1 MAAPERP
8 ADSHGEFD
16 ETRAVEAAHDD
27 GWKRIGP
34 YRLIQ
39 RIGDGGMGEVWLAQ
53 QLEPVQRQVAIKLI
67 KPGMDSARVI
77 ARFEAERQTLALM
90 DHPAISKV
98 FEAGTTPEGRPYF
111 AMEYVR
117 GDAITTYCDRQ
128 RLTVRERIELFI
140 QLCDGVQHAH
150 QKGIIHRDLK
160 PSNVLVSE
168 TDDRPIPRIIDFGI
182 AKAMAQPLTERSLM
196 TEMGSLVGTP
206 EYMSPEQAEMT
217 PLDVDTRSDVY
228 SLGLLLYEL
237 LVGVLPFDR
246 EALRNAPLDE
256 VRRTIREVEAPRP
269 STQATRVGDSAE
281 VAARRQTQPGRLAS
295 LLRGDLDWVTK
306 KALEKERSR
315 RYATANALAMDLR
328 RHLLNEPVLAGPPS
342 AIYRVG
348 KFVRRHRV
356 AAAAGG
362 AIALLLVAFAAT
374 MAVQAGRI
382 ARERDRA
389 NQEAAT
395 AKQVSDFM
403 VSLFRGFDPSEARGN
418 TLTARE
424 VLSRG
429 ARRID
434 EDLRDQPQVQARM
447 RATIGTVYT
456 GLGLYAEAE
465 AILKEAMQAQQRV
478 LGEDSAETLATEHAL
493 ANAYWYQRKYSE
505 AEPLYVNVVNRRTRA
520 LGVDHRDTLQAN
532 FDLASVYLIQKR
544 WPEYEK
550 LGLETLARQ
559 RRVLGDTH
567 FDTLSS
573 LNNLN
578 NFYYL
583 QGRYAEAEPIG
594 REVFT
599 VRARTLGPDHPSTL
613 LAQHNLAA
621 NMDRLGLADA
631 AEKLFLDVLDRRQR
645 VLGKEHPSTA
655 TTLHILAASYARRKR
670 YTEAEP
676 LALSAHEAV
685 RKTLGEDH
693 QTTRDIAAL
702 LAAIYDGAGR
712 PREAAEWR
720 TRTK

>member
-1 MAAPERP
+1 
-8 ADSHGEFD
+8 
-16 ETRAVEAAHDD
+16 
-27 GWKRIGP
+27 
-34 YRLIQ
+34 
-39 RIGDGGMGEVWLAQ
+39 
-53 QLEPVQRQVAIKLI
+53 
-67 KPGMDSARVI
+67 
-77 ARFEAERQTLALM
+77 
-90 DHPAISKV
+90 
-98 FEAGTTPEGRPYF
+98 
-111 AMEYVR
+111 
-117 GDAITTYCDRQ
+117 
-128 RLTVRERIELFI
+128 
-140 QLCDGVQHAH
+140 
-150 QKGIIHRDLK
+150 
-160 PSNVLVSE
+160 
-168 TDDRPIPRIIDFGI
+168 
-182 AKAMAQPLTERSLM
+182 
-196 TEMGSLVGTP
+196 
-206 EYMSPEQAEMT
+206 MT

-237 LVGVLPFDR
+237 LVGGLPFDR
-246 EALRNAPLDE
+246 AALRAAPFDE
-256 VRRTIREVEAPRP
+256 MRRTIREVEAPRP
-269 STQATRVGDSAE
+269 STQATRVSDSAE
-281 VAARRQTQPGRLAS
+281 IAARRQTQPARLAS

-328 RHLLNEPVLAGPPS
+328 RHLANEPVLAGPPS
-342 AIYRVG
+342 ATYRVG
-348 KFVRRHRV
+348 KFVRRHRLGV
-356 AAAAGG
+356 MAAGT
-362 AIALLLVAFAAT
+362 IAVLLVAFAAIMT
-374 MAVQAGRI
+374 IQAGRI

-395 AKQVSDFM
+395 ARQVSDFM
-403 VSLFRGFDPSEARGN
+403 VSLFRGFDPSEARGH

-447 RATIGTVYT
+447 RSTIGTVYT

-465 AILKEAMQAQQRV
+465 AILKEAVQAQRRV
-478 LGEDSAETLATEHAL
+478 LGEDSAEALATQHAL
-493 ANAYWYQRKYSE
+493 ANAYWYQRKFSE
-505 AEPLYVNVVNRRTRA
+505 AEPLYVDVANRRARA

-532 FDLASVYLIQKR
+532 FDLASVYLSQKR

-559 RRVLGDTH
+559 RRVLGDMH
-567 FDTLSS
+567 LDTLSS
-573 LNNLN
+573 LNNLS

-583 QGRYAEAEPIG
+583 QGRYEEAEPIT

-599 VRARTLGPDHPSTL
+599 ARTRSLGPDHPGTL

-621 NMDRLGLADA
+621 IMDRLGLVDA
-631 AEKLFLDVLDRRQR
+631 AEKLLLDVLDRRQR

-655 TTLHILAASYARRKR
+655 ITLNFLAAVYAKRKR
-670 YTEAEP
+670 YAEAEP

-720 TRTK
+720 SKLK